1 MATQQ
6 INVFED
12 LAKPLR
18 EAIVERGFASP
29 TDPQLKAIPEILAG
43 RNVLLISPTASGK
56 TEAAVLP
63 VLSRYITDR
72 GEDRGIKI
80 LYITPLRA
88 LNRDMLDRFEWWGK
102 RLDVRIAVR
111 HGDTDVRER
120 SFQAKNPPEL
130 LIITPETLQA
140 ILTGR
145 VMKRHLQALRYLIID
160 EVHELAEDKRGSQLA
175 IAIERLRATGAHDI
189 QVIGLSATIGTPEK
203 VAKFLV
209 GNGRE
214 ATIIQ
219 VPVGREIRLDVICP
233 KPTRK
238 DTALAAKLYTHAE
251 VAARLGLMRR
261 MIEDHKSVILFTNTR
276 AIAEVLA
283 SRMKVWD
290 VDFPI
295 SIHHGSLAKPSRIS
309 AERGLKDGQLRG
321 LVATSSLELGIDV
334 GSVDFVIQYMSPR
347 QVTRLIQRVG
357 RSGHRIGRTADGVI
371 VALDSDDT
379 LEAMVIARRALGE
392 QLEPVSVPEKPLDV
406 LAHQLVGLLIQK
418 GRWYVNE
425 IMELVT
431 KAYPY
436 KDLTEQELLSVINY
450 MHTRF
455 PRLAWYSDLD
465 KVMLRPRR
473 IKSLYT
479 YYFGKLSMIPDEKQY
494 LIIDES
500 DDQAVGVLD
509 EAFVAEYGEPGRKF
523 IVRGSPWKMTSIRG
537 DKIYVKSIRDPT
549 GSIPSWVGEEIP
561 VPFEIGQE
569 VGAIRRRAEE
579 AILTNRDD
587 EQLIDE
593 LGREYPAQ
601 TETIR
606 RSLSETL
613 EQISLGIKVPTDR
626 RIVIEDWEDFVVIN
640 AHFGLLVNRTLARL
654 VGHVLSE
661 EIGVTIGVQ
670 QDPYRILVQTSGT
683 AGAAKVAEVLRG
695 LARLDVQNTVIE
707 STKKTGLFKR
717 RLVHVAK
724 RFGAITRWVEFGSVN
739 LRQLMKSFEGT
750 VIMEEALKETMEK
763 DLDIPNTMRILQ
775 QIDTNFEVIVA
786 PQSSEPSPIA
796 RIGIERISRKT
807 DLIPPEKMKRILLES
822 TKARI
827 LNESRTLACP
837 KCLAYARIVRVKDMP
852 DDFACPKCKKATLAI
867 TAELPERIEKL
878 AAKGNRNMSEQDEK
892 LTTELK
898 ASSALLRKYGKAA
911 AYVLAGRRV
920 RPNDARPVLRRNPKV
935 SDRLFDGIMQAERK
949 VLRRRFL

>member
-1 MATQQ
+1 
-6 INVFED
+6 VFDE

-18 EAIVERGFASP
+18 DAIVERGFTSP

-43 RNVLLISPTASGK
+43 KNVLLISPTASGK

-63 VLSRYITDR
+63 VLSKHMADR

-88 LNRDMLDRFEWWGK
+88 LNRDMMDRFEWWGK
-102 RLDVRIAVR
+102 RLDIRIAVR

-120 SFQAKNPPEL
+120 SFQAKNPPDM

-160 EVHELAEDKRGSQLA
+160 EVHELAEDKRGSQLT
-175 IAIERLRATGAHDI
+175 IGIERLRATAAHDI
-189 QVIGLSATIGTPEK
+189 QMIGLSATIGTPEK

-219 VPVGREIRLDVICP
+219 VPIGREIRLDVTCP
-233 KPTRK
+233 KPSSK
-238 DTALAAKLYTHAE
+238 DMELAGRLYTHPE

-261 MIEDHKSVILFTNTR
+261 MIENHRSVILFTNTR
-276 AIAEVLA
+276 AIAEILA

-290 VDFPI
+290 VNFPI

-334 GSVDFVIQYMSPR
+334 GNVDFVIQYMSPR

-357 RSGHRIGRTADGVI
+357 RSGHRIGRMADGVI
-371 VALDSDDT
+371 VAMDSDDT
-379 LEAMVIARRALGE
+379 LEAMVIARRAIE
-392 QLEPVSVPEKPLDV
+392 ERLEPVSMPEKPLDV
-406 LAHQLVGLLIQK
+406 LTHQLVGLMIQK
-418 GRWYVNE
+418 GRWYLNE
-425 IMELVT
+425 IMEVVT

-436 KDLTEQELLSVINY
+436 RDLTEQELLSVINY

-473 IKSLYT
+473 IKSLYS

-494 LIIDES
+494 VIIDES
-500 DDQAVGVLD
+500 DDQAVGILD
-509 EAFVAEYGEPGRKF
+509 EAFVAEYAEPGRKF

-537 DKIYVKSIRDPT
+537 DKIYVKPIRDPT

-579 AILTNRDD
+579 FILDHGA
-587 EQLIDE
+587 EGKLIAE
-593 LGREYPAQ
+593 LCTEYPAG

-606 RSLSETL
+606 RSLAETL
-613 EQISLGIKVPTDR
+613 DQVSMGIKVPTDK
-626 RIVIEDWEDFVVIN
+626 RIVIEDWEDFVIIN

-654 VGHVLSE
+654 VGHALSE

-683 AGAAKVAEVLRG
+683 AGATKVADTLRQLG
-695 LARLDVQNTVIE
+695 KVDVQNMVIE

-724 RFGAITRWVEFGSVN
+724 RFGAITKWVEFGTVN

-750 VIMEEALKETMEK
+750 VIMEEALKETLEK
-763 DLDIPNTMRILQ
+763 DLDTPNTIRILQ
-775 QIDTNFEVIVA
+775 QIDSTLEIVVA
-786 PQSSEPSPIA
+786 PQRPEPSPIA

-807 DLIPPEKMKRILLES
+807 DLIPPEKMRRILIES
-822 TKARI
+822 AKARI
-827 LNESRTLACP
+827 LSESRTLACP
-837 KCLAYARIVRVKDMP
+837 KCLSYAEIVRVKDMP
-852 DDFACPKCKKATLAI
+852 DDFKCPKCKKAYLGI
-867 TAELPERIEKL
+867 TTELPETFERISRKKTRIRSQREERTL
-878 AAKGNRNMSEQDEK
+878 
-892 LTTELK
+892 LELK
-898 ASSALLRKYGKAA
+898 ATAILLRKHGQAA
-911 AYVLAGRRV
+911 ACVLAGRRI
-920 RPNDARPVLRRNPKV
+920 RAADARIVLRRNHNV
-935 SDRLFDGIMQAERK
+935 TDRLFEAIMQQERK
-949 VLRRRFL
+949 VLRRRFW